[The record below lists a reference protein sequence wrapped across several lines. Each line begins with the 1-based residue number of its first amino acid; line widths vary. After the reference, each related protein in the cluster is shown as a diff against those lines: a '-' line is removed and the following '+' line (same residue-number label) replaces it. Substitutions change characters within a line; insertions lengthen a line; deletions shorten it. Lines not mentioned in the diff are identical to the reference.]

1 MRSPK
6 ILIPAVAAVAVV
18 AAFYFLALAPKRDE
32 AAKLDGDIAAKQ
44 QEVDQSKALLASYGD
59 AKGRYKKNYATI
71 ARLGKAVPADDDVRS
86 LLVQLSDAAAKSDV
100 TFHALNVGG
109 GGGGGVA
116 EAQTTAPGALAPAPG
131 TVPVGS
137 AGFKAM
143 PFSFGFEGSF
153 FRLSDFFDR
162 LEDFVTV
169 ENKKLDVTG
178 RLLLIGSINVLPG
191 QGTKQ
196 LTATIGAASYLVPPP
211 TDVTGA
217 PASGAAAS
225 GSAGATTPT
234 TPSTGTTPTTPT
246 ATITGVR

>member
-18 AAFYFLALAPKRDE
+18 AAFYFLALAPKRDQ
-32 AAKLDGDIAAKQ
+32 ATKLDGDIAAKQ

-59 AKGRYKKNYATI
+59 AKSRYKENYATI

-86 LLVQLSDAAAKSDV
+86 LLVQLSDAADKSDV

-109 GGGGGVA
+109 SGGST
-116 EAQTTAPGALAPAPG
+116 EPQTTAPGALAPAPG

-153 FRLSDFFDR
+153 FRLSDFFNR

-225 GSAGATTPT
+225 GTAGATTPT

>member
-18 AAFYFLALAPKRDE
+18 AAFYFLALAPKREE
-32 AAKLDGDIAAKQ
+32 ATKLDGDIAAKQ

-59 AKGRYKKNYATI
+59 AKARYKENYATI

-109 GGGGGVA
+109 SGGSA
-116 EAQTTAPGALAPAPG
+116 EPQAIAPGALAPAPG
-131 TVPVGS
+131 TVAVGS

-153 FRLSDFFDR
+153 FRLSDFFNR

-196 LTATIGAASYLVPPP
+196 LTATIGAASYLVPPA

>member
-6 ILIPAVAAVAVV
+6 ILIPAVASVAVV

-32 AAKLDGDIAAKQ
+32 ATKLDGDIAAQ
-44 QEVDQSKALLASYGD
+44 QQQVDQSKALLASYGD
-59 AKGRYKKNYATI
+59 AKSRYKENYATI

-100 TFHALNVGG
+100 TFRALNVGG
-109 GGGGGVA
+109 SGGA
-116 EAQTTAPGALAPAPG
+116 SEAPTTAPGALAPAPG

-143 PFSFGFEGSF
+143 PFSFGFQGSY
-153 FRLSDFFDR
+153 FRLSDFFNR

-178 RLLLIGSINVLPG
+178 RLLLIGSINVLPAG
-191 QGTKQ
+191 DSKQ
-196 LTATIGAASYLVPPP
+196 LTATIGAASYLVPPA